1 MPGEIKKAVALAYD
15 SETSLSPKIVASG
28 SGYIADKILQIAKE
42 NNIPIMTNMDAT
54 NILFQM
60 KIDMEIP
67 ESLYQVIAQIYA
79 FILKTDQQYA
89 EKQKS
94 L

>member
-60 KIDMEIP
+60 KIGMEIP